1 VGVVSW
7 VYKRRRRR
15 RRREIVYCKRSS
27 LVFLYTAVWRRI
39 HSQLINQYNA
49 MRKWRLRAGLGF
61 TFDHIVLEMPSI
73 LEYFWTTLFYWKS
86 LAWNAVYI

>member
-1 VGVVSW
+1 
-7 VYKRRRRR
+7 
-15 RRREIVYCKRSS
+15 
-27 LVFLYTAVWRRI
+27 LVFLYTAVYSLSTHQSI
-39 HSQLINQYNA
+39 QC

-61 TFDHIVLEMPSI
+61 TFDHIILLEMPSI